1 MRPGAYVHQ
10 RANDLTL
17 VEDGQRL
24 LGIARDE
31 EPEAGVV
38 QEVAQKGRDVG
49 LVLHHQHRPWHAR
62 IVVHAHKDQPPFSQS
77 LRRAC
82 AARSSATGVLE
93 VTAERPEGSTEMTRL
108 TTTLT
113 SAAAAGL
120 TALAVTVAAPASGG
134 DTPPDKEAGTVE
146 HREGGMSAQ
155 ELQTCLLENGATG
168 VPGEEGEGRALKE
181 WIVAHQNDDSAR
193 AALKACDV
201 YFGDEKPDQVGPTGK
216 PDCGPVTV
224 DKPEAVAPAEGTG
237 RTSTARMSPAV

>member
-1 MRPGAYVHQ
+1 
-10 RANDLTL
+10 
-17 VEDGQRL
+17 
-24 LGIARDE
+24 
-31 EPEAGVV
+31 
-38 QEVAQKGRDVG
+38 
-49 LVLHHQHRPWHAR
+49 
-62 IVVHAHKDQPPFSQS
+62 
-77 LRRAC
+77 
-82 AARSSATGVLE
+82 
-93 VTAERPEGSTEMTRL
+93 MTRL

-201 YFGDEKPDQVGPTGK
+201 YFGTQKPDQVRRA
-216 PDCGPVTV
+216 
-224 DKPEAVAPAEGTG
+224 DKVECAPMPAEKIKAVAAGERAG
-237 RTSTARMSPAV
+237 RDT